1 MFSPEGDE
9 KAISD
14 LFMKDSNS
22 LSTKIIYQRIQ
33 SFIFPSLDLCFVFV
47 FVLLLSDAWRRRRR
61 RRRRGK
67 MDENETPAAEVQEQQ
82 DTHREAKQKIFEAFL
97 DKESED
103 EQEDYD
109 LNPKHPV

>member
-1 MFSPEGDE
+1 M
-9 KAISD
+9 D
-14 LFMKDSNS
+14 L
-22 LSTKIIYQRIQ
+22 R
-33 SFIFPSLDLCFVFV
+33 FV
-47 FVLLLSDAWRRRRR
+47 FVLVFLLSDAWWRRRR

-103 EQEDYD
+103 GQDYD
-109 LNPKHPV
+109 LNPKHAV

>member
-1 MFSPEGDE
+1 M
-9 KAISD
+9 
-14 LFMKDSNS
+14 
-22 LSTKIIYQRIQ
+22 
-33 SFIFPSLDLCFVFV
+33 FVFV
-47 FVLLLSDAWRRRRR
+47 FVFLLSDAWWRR

-109 LNPKHPV
+109 LNPKHAV